1 MKQGTKDEGRRTKIK
16 VGIIGCGTI
25 GGEVALACIQR
36 FFEKIDL
43 IGICDTDEAK
53 ARALC
58 DKLGG
63 GVGISDRSTLISES
77 DLVVEAAS
85 AGVSADIVAECLRKR
100 KDVLV
105 MSVGGLLGK
114 DELLSSI
121 DGSESRVYLP
131 SGAICGMDGVK
142 AAALGEI
149 RVIRIT
155 TRKPPKSLEGAPYI
169 VKNNI
174 DLAKIDKE
182 TTLFDGTAKE
192 AVSAF
197 PQNINVA
204 AVLSLGAGGKKDVR
218 VRIITSPAYTRNVHE
233 VEVEGDFGRI
243 LTRTENLPSARN
255 PKTSQLAVSSA
266 ITTLDRL
273 TSCFQVGT

>member
-1 MKQGTKDEGRRTKIK
+1 MKRRTKIK

-25 GGEVALACIQR
+25 GGEVALACVQR
-36 FFEKIDL
+36 FLGKIDL

-53 ARALC
+53 ARALR

-63 GVGISDRSTLISES
+63 GVSISDRSTLISES

-85 AGVSADIVAECLRKR
+85 ARVSADIVAECLRKR

-121 DGSESRVYLP
+121 DGSESMVYLP

-149 RVIRIT
+149 RIVRIT

-255 PKTSQLAVSSA
+255 PKTSQLAISSA
-266 ITTLDRL
+266 IATLGRITSRL
-273 TSCFQVGT
+273 QVGT